1 MPLIIRALSIRQ
13 PFVEQILRG
22 TKKAEFR
29 SRPTKIRGRVYV
41 YASLKPS
48 DHRRAWK
55 QIGKQPGD
63 LPTGAIVAT
72 VEIAGC
78 QYRSRT
84 GEYAY
89 VLRAPRRLRKPLIAK
104 NQPQPGFWRPQF

>member
-1 MPLIIRALSIRQ
+1 MPPIVRALSIRQ

-29 SRPTKIRGRVYV
+29 SRPTKIRERVYI

-48 DHRRAWK
+48 DYRRAWK

-78 QYRSRT
+78 RYLSRT
-84 GEYAY
+84 DEYAY